1 MTLPLPVITEFCSD
15 VWALPV
21 SSALAGIAAMAI
33 APTVSKAKIS
43 LFMVNPMSLTMQ
55 I

>member
-1 MTLPLPVITEFCSD
+1 VTLPVPVITEFWSD
-15 VWALPV
+15 VWTLPI
-21 SSALAGIAAMAI
+21 SSALAGIAAVAI